1 MVLHSLYCFH
11 ITCFSNLLSLFL
23 ADEDVQEVSKQ
34 ICSKG
39 TYKFV
44 LPVFLRGIDRL
55 AASEL
60 ETFSYLNLPQASIS
74 EKSDLNWPRRLRNH
88 CTYMM
93 KNLQGRDMYE
103 MWLKTSVGAGHSH
116 GKGFTEFLCFGEG
129 MFSDCV
135 DRDRVIDTEGRVTW
149 PGGDDPEEDELYDVC
164 VPSFCIF
171 TGA

>member
-1 MVLHSLYCFH
+1 MV
-11 ITCFSNLLSLFL
+11 FSFSFWFQFIQRIEQLSLFL

-88 CTYMM
+88 CNYML

-103 MWLKTSVGAGHSH
+103 MWLKTSVGAG
-116 GKGFTEFLCFGEG
+116 
-129 MFSDCV
+129 
-135 DRDRVIDTEGRVTW
+135 RVSQNLKISETQ
-149 PGGDDPEEDELYDVC
+149 PE
-164 VPSFCIF
+164 PKNRGIS
-171 TGA
+171 G